1 MEKLTI
7 RLAKLEFDRAKPL
20 ADGVGLSVPM
30 HMRQVYLRHLQG
42 LEMEAQIIQTLQ
54 HYLAQTTAQIQ
65 ANFRKQIEL
74 IAALDDRLTESQNEF
89 RQSLVQAIDSDGAAH
104 RPTKPLFQPPSPT
117 QRSSQ
122 R

>member
-7 RLAKLEFDRAKPL
+7 RLGKPEFDRAKVL
-20 ADGVGLSVPM
+20 ADGLGMSVPM
-30 HMRQVYLRHLQG
+30 HMREVYQRHLQG
-42 LEMEAQIIQTLQ
+42 MEMEAQILQTLQ
-54 HYLAQTTAQIQ
+54 HFLAQTTGQIQ

-89 RQSLVQAIDSDGAAH
+89 KRSLVQAIDSDGSAH